1 MPNPMLQ
8 EVFNGNKICIIT
20 HRLADVDAL
29 CSSYVLSIYFKER
42 NVSEI
47 DLIFPEGLD
56 SAAETIRK
64 FFSIESSDLKEFN
77 SIDLIIVVDTG
88 SPKLLGNYYQLLEN
102 ASCKKVLIDHH
113 PLTDESKNF
122 YNYYYVD
129 PESSSTCEIV
139 LSLLL
144 SLDFSLTPTVANL
157 LLLGILFDT
166 KHLILANE
174 RTIKNVSL
182 LIDKG
187 AKLKWGEEILSQK
200 KDRSEIIAKLKSLS
214 RMNLYELNDS
224 LVAIVKIGSF
234 QASVAKFLV
243 DAGCDIVLAY
253 SFDDIVKGSLRCSD
267 NICKRC
273 DFSLNIL
280 AENLAKRF
288 NGIGGGHKCAA
299 SFNLSCDNEQLFI
312 STFLSLL
319 ETAFSTKMNKII
331 LK

>member
-1 MPNPMLQ
+1 MISLNLQ

-42 NVSEI
+42 NVPEI
-47 DLIFPEGLD
+47 NLIFPEGLD
-56 SAAETIRK
+56 SAAETLRK
-64 FFSIESSDLKEFN
+64 FYSIEPSDLKEFN

-88 SPKLLGNYYQLLEN
+88 SPKLLGNYYQLIEH

-113 PLTDESKNF
+113 PLTDESKHF

-144 SLDFSLTPTVANL
+144 NLDFSLTPTVSNL

-187 AKLKWGEEILSQK
+187 AKLKWGEEFLSQK
-200 KDRSEIIAKLKSLS
+200 RDRSEVIAKLKSLS
-214 RMNLYELNDS
+214 RINLYEFNDFI
-224 LVAIVKIGSF
+224 VAIVKIGSF

-253 SFDDIVKGSLRCSD
+253 SFDEIVKGSLRCSD
-267 NICKRC
+267 NICKKC

-280 AENLAKRF
+280 AENLAKKF

-299 SFNLSCDNEQLFI
+299 SFNLNCDNEQLFI

-319 ETAFSTKMNKII
+319 ETAFSTKINKIL